1 MMDGMLS
8 DDEMTELREATGAE
22 FDRLFLIGMI
32 KHHEG
37 AIDMAQMVIDS
48 ENEEVSTL
56 ANSIITG
63 QRAEI
68 ERMKVLLGQ

>member
-1 MMDGMLS
+1 
-8 DDEMTELREATGAE
+8 
-22 FDRLFLIGMI
+22 
-32 KHHEG
+32 
-37 AIDMAQMVIDS
+37 MVIDS